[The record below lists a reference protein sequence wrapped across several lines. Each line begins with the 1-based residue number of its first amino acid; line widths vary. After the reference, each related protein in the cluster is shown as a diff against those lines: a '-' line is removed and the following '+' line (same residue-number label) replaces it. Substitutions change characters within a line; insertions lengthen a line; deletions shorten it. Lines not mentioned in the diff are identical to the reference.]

1 MSELSALVICSSGAV
16 SGCSLHFVKLILC
29 CFMFISIQLEL
40 AFKTEFGE
48 MSSITNEENV
58 CVKLSKHILIWVE
71 EQTYW
76 IASRFLMLGFE
87 LELYSP
93 SEYCMV
99 YWYIYVVLIKLAE
112 KHHLKM
118 VMSNDTGKR
127 KGKKKRDSPK
137 DVARDYQIPPAVLF
151 LQCHISLAEGL
162 TMLLAALRNENR
174 VFQSLGP
181 FNTEHEIFIQHFE
194 LLQQACIPDHI
205 SYLSFKDTT
214 AYAQF
219 STLVMYNYFKDAL
232 RLAKELR
239 SSFSND
245 PDRMAELRK
254 IEQVAEHN
262 GIALNVICR
271 VGALDPSL
279 KVSFEFNHHPYFA
292 TAVVRRS

>member
-1 MSELSALVICSSGAV
+1 
-16 SGCSLHFVKLILC
+16 
-29 CFMFISIQLEL
+29 
-40 AFKTEFGE
+40 
-48 MSSITNEENV
+48 
-58 CVKLSKHILIWVE
+58 
-71 EQTYW
+71 
-76 IASRFLMLGFE
+76 
-87 LELYSP
+87 
-93 SEYCMV
+93 
-99 YWYIYVVLIKLAE
+99 
-112 KHHLKM
+112 M

-181 FNTEHEIFIQHFE
+181 FNTEHELVDANFNFLPISSNSLGLTEQNVFLPKGILNNSTFRNPPQHYIFIQHFE